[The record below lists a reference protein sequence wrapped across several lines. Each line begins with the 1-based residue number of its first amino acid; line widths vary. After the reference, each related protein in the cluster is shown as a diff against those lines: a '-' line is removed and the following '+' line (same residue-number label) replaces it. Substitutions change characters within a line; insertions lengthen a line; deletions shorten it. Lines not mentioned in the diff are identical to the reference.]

1 MALQGSLADIALPD
15 VIQLVSVSGKTGVFT
30 LSGDGADGKIFIKD
44 GQITDAVA
52 GKLGGEY
59 AVYEMAGWHK
69 GQFIFTAG
77 IESERVTVN
86 KSNTSLMMEA
96 ARRLDEWRVLQRKIA
111 SMDLVPYFLPR
122 EPGQDQITLSP
133 QEWAIVT
140 KIDGQL
146 SIAKLEDV
154 TGLPAFDVCKVLY
167 GLVASGL
174 IALRSTE
181 EKPAQAAP
189 VGAVAA
195 LAARARRERA
205 QAGGRERRAVGLDRG
220 REAVPRRPRRDRGR
234 RRHELRSEP
243 RGPARARD
251 LAPRG
256 RRQGRRVPAQ
266 GHSAPLLA
274 PRRSGFLRQGCEA
287 DGGAGGSRRGAGGG
301 KGREQPAR
309 DRRGRGA
316 SPWSAILQ
324 PLQRAGAQ
332 RASGGAEQ
340 RPRRS
345 GRAGGCRPRARR
357 SAA

>member
-30 LSGDGADGKIFIKD
+30 LSGDGVDGKIFIKG

-133 QEWAIVT
+133 QEWSIVT

-174 IALRSTE
+174 IALRSTTE
-181 EKPAQAAP
+181 EKPPQSAP
-189 VGAVAA
+189 VAPSQRSLLA
-195 LAARARRERA
+195 LAENMRKLADESVGLSGSIAVEKQYRVARAEI
-205 QAGGRERRAVGLDRG
+205 E
-220 REAVPRRPRRDRGR
+220 
-234 RRHELRSEP
+234 
-243 RGPARARD
+243 
-251 LAPRG
+251 
-256 RRQGRRVPAQ
+256 
-266 GHSAPLLA
+266 
-274 PRRSGFLRQGCEA
+274 
-287 DGGAGGSRRGAGGG
+287 AGGG
-301 KGREQPAR
+301 MTSIQSLVDRLAR
-309 DRRGRGA
+309 
-316 SPWSAILQ
+316 AISL
-324 PLQRAGAQ
+324 LEGGDRAGEFL
-332 RASGGAEQ
+332 RKVT
-340 RPRRS
+340 PLL
-345 GRAGGCRPRARR
+345 P
-357 SAA
+357 

>member
-30 LSGDGADGKIFIKD
+30 LSGGGEDGKIFIKD

-154 TGLPAFDVCKVLY
+154 AGLPAFDVCKVLY
-167 GLVASGL
+167 GLVTSGL

-181 EKPAQAAP
+181 EKPAQAVPVAP
-189 VGAVAA
+189 SQRSLLA
-195 LAARARRERA
+195 LAENVRKLADESVGLSGSIAVEKQYRIARAEI
-205 QAGGRERRAVGLDRG
+205 E
-220 REAVPRRPRRDRGR
+220 
-234 RRHELRSEP
+234 
-243 RGPARARD
+243 
-251 LAPRG
+251 
-256 RRQGRRVPAQ
+256 
-266 GHSAPLLA
+266 
-274 PRRSGFLRQGCEA
+274 
-287 DGGAGGSRRGAGGG
+287 AGGG
-301 KGREQPAR
+301 VNSVSSLVDRLAR
-309 DRRGRGA
+309 
-316 SPWSAILQ
+316 AISL
-324 PLQRAGAQ
+324 LEGGDRAGEFL
-332 RASGGAEQ
+332 RKVTPLLS
-340 RPRRS
+340 
-345 GRAGGCRPRARR
+345 
-357 SAA
+357 

>member
-96 ARRLDEWRVLQRKIA
+96 ARRLDEWRVLQRKIP

-146 SIAKLEDV
+146 SIVKLEEV
-154 TGLPAFDVCKVLY
+154 TSLPAFDVCKVLY

-181 EKPAQAAP
+181 ERPAQAAP
-189 VGAVAA
+189 AAPSQRSLLA
-195 LAARARRERA
+195 LAENVRKLADESVGLSGSIAVEKQYRIARSEIEAGAGVNSVSSLVDRLARAISLLEGGDRA
-205 QAGGRERRAVGLDRG
+205 GEF
-220 REAVPRRPRRDRGR
+220 
-234 RRHELRSEP
+234 LRK
-243 RGPARARD
+243 
-251 LAPRG
+251 
-256 RRQGRRVPAQ
+256 V
-266 GHSAPLLA
+266 APLL
-274 PRRSGFLRQGCEA
+274 S
-287 DGGAGGSRRGAGGG
+287 
-301 KGREQPAR
+301 
-309 DRRGRGA
+309 
-316 SPWSAILQ
+316 
-324 PLQRAGAQ
+324 
-332 RASGGAEQ
+332 
-340 RPRRS
+340 
-345 GRAGGCRPRARR
+345 
-357 SAA
+357 

>member
-1 MALQGSLADIALPD
+1 MALQGSLSDIALPD

-30 LSGDGADGKIFIKD
+30 LSGDGADGKIFIKG

-146 SIAKLEDV
+146 SIAKLGDV
-154 TGLPAFDVCKVLY
+154 AGLPAFDVCKVLY
-167 GLVASGL
+167 GLVTSGL
-174 IALRSTE
+174 IALRSPE
-181 EKPAQAAP
+181 EKAVQAVP
-189 VGAVAA
+189 VPPSPRSLLA
-195 LAARARRERA
+195 LAENVRKLADESVGLSGSIAIEKQYRIARAEI
-205 QAGGRERRAVGLDRG
+205 E
-220 REAVPRRPRRDRGR
+220 
-234 RRHELRSEP
+234 
-243 RGPARARD
+243 
-251 LAPRG
+251 
-256 RRQGRRVPAQ
+256 
-266 GHSAPLLA
+266 
-274 PRRSGFLRQGCEA
+274 
-287 DGGAGGSRRGAGGG
+287 AGGG
-301 KGREQPAR
+301 VNSVSSLVDRLAR
-309 DRRGRGA
+309 
-316 SPWSAILQ
+316 AISL
-324 PLQRAGAQ
+324 LEGGDRAGEFL
-332 RASGGAEQ
+332 RKVTPLLS
-340 RPRRS
+340 
-345 GRAGGCRPRARR
+345 
-357 SAA
+357 

>member
-1 MALQGSLADIALPD
+1 MALQGSLSDIALPD

-30 LSGDGADGKIFIKD
+30 LSGDGADGKIFIKG

-154 TGLPAFDVCKVLY
+154 AGLPAFDVCKVLY
-167 GLVASGL
+167 GLVTSGL

-181 EKPAQAAP
+181 EKPVQAVPVAP
-189 VGAVAA
+189 SPRSLLA
-195 LAARARRERA
+195 LAENVRKLADESVGLSGSIAVEKQYRIARAEI
-205 QAGGRERRAVGLDRG
+205 E
-220 REAVPRRPRRDRGR
+220 
-234 RRHELRSEP
+234 
-243 RGPARARD
+243 
-251 LAPRG
+251 
-256 RRQGRRVPAQ
+256 
-266 GHSAPLLA
+266 
-274 PRRSGFLRQGCEA
+274 
-287 DGGAGGSRRGAGGG
+287 AGGG
-301 KGREQPAR
+301 VNSVSSLVDRLAR
-309 DRRGRGA
+309 
-316 SPWSAILQ
+316 AISL
-324 PLQRAGAQ
+324 LEGGDRAGEFL
-332 RASGGAEQ
+332 RKVTPLLS
-340 RPRRS
+340 
-345 GRAGGCRPRARR
+345 
-357 SAA
+357 

>member
-1 MALQGSLADIALPD
+1 MALQGSLSDIALPD

-59 AVYEMAGWHK
+59 AVYEMAAWHK

-154 TGLPAFDVCKVLY
+154 AGLPAFDVCKVLY
-167 GLVASGL
+167 GLVTSGL

-189 VGAVAA
+189 VAPSPRSLLA
-195 LAARARRERA
+195 LAENVRKLADESVGLSGSIAVEKQYRIARAEIEAGAGLSSVQSLVDRLSRAISLLEGGERA
-205 QAGGRERRAVGLDRG
+205 GEF
-220 REAVPRRPRRDRGR
+220 
-234 RRHELRSEP
+234 LRK
-243 RGPARARD
+243 
-251 LAPRG
+251 
-256 RRQGRRVPAQ
+256 VT
-266 GHSAPLLA
+266 PLL
-274 PRRSGFLRQGCEA
+274 S
-287 DGGAGGSRRGAGGG
+287 
-301 KGREQPAR
+301 
-309 DRRGRGA
+309 
-316 SPWSAILQ
+316 
-324 PLQRAGAQ
+324 
-332 RASGGAEQ
+332 
-340 RPRRS
+340 
-345 GRAGGCRPRARR
+345 
-357 SAA
+357 

>member
-30 LSGDGADGKIFIKD
+30 LSGDGVDGKIFIKG

-133 QEWAIVT
+133 QEWSIVT

-174 IALRSTE
+174 IALRSTTE
-181 EKPAQAAP
+181 EKPPQAAP
-189 VGAVAA
+189 VAPSQRSLLA
-195 LAARARRERA
+195 LAENMRKLADESVGLSGSIAVEKQYRVARAEI
-205 QAGGRERRAVGLDRG
+205 E
-220 REAVPRRPRRDRGR
+220 
-234 RRHELRSEP
+234 
-243 RGPARARD
+243 
-251 LAPRG
+251 
-256 RRQGRRVPAQ
+256 
-266 GHSAPLLA
+266 
-274 PRRSGFLRQGCEA
+274 
-287 DGGAGGSRRGAGGG
+287 AGGG
-301 KGREQPAR
+301 MTSIQSLVDRLAR
-309 DRRGRGA
+309 
-316 SPWSAILQ
+316 AISL
-324 PLQRAGAQ
+324 LEGGDRAGEFL
-332 RASGGAEQ
+332 RKVT
-340 RPRRS
+340 PLL
-345 GRAGGCRPRARR
+345 P
-357 SAA
+357 

>member
-30 LSGDGADGKIFIKD
+30 LSGDGADGKIFIKG

-133 QEWAIVT
+133 QEWSIVT

-146 SIAKLEDV
+146 SIAKLGDV
-154 TGLPAFDVCKVLY
+154 TGLPPFDVCKVLY

-174 IALRSTE
+174 IALRSTTE
-181 EKPAQAAP
+181 EKPPQAAP
-189 VGAVAA
+189 AAPSQRSLLA
-195 LAARARRERA
+195 LAENMRKLADESVGLSGSIAVEKQYRVARAEI
-205 QAGGRERRAVGLDRG
+205 E
-220 REAVPRRPRRDRGR
+220 
-234 RRHELRSEP
+234 
-243 RGPARARD
+243 
-251 LAPRG
+251 
-256 RRQGRRVPAQ
+256 
-266 GHSAPLLA
+266 
-274 PRRSGFLRQGCEA
+274 
-287 DGGAGGSRRGAGGG
+287 AGGG
-301 KGREQPAR
+301 MTSVQSLVDRLAR
-309 DRRGRGA
+309 
-316 SPWSAILQ
+316 AISL
-324 PLQRAGAQ
+324 LEGGDRAGEFL
-332 RASGGAEQ
+332 RKVT
-340 RPRRS
+340 PLL
-345 GRAGGCRPRARR
+345 P
-357 SAA
+357 